1 MLHKNT
7 RAPSTERQLTSG
19 LKDFYRAAQLGH
31 KLLRSQIASAFNNS
45 Y

>member
-1 MLHKNT
+1 MLQKNT

-19 LKDFYRAAQLGH
+19 LKEFYRAAQLEP
-31 KLLRSQIASAFNNS
+31 N